1 MGRSDFSKERVIL
14 FTKAFLTQKKA
25 FTVEDMIN
33 MFQRYSGEKV
43 KRQTVYSDLNA
54 ISIVVPLVSETRGT
68 SKKYWRAESVDS

>member
-43 KRQTVYSDLNA
+43 YSDLNA